1 MTAKLQTTT
10 LFFALLLT
18 IYAIIG
24 FSILPAVLSSK
35 IPSIAEELLN
45 RKVSVKD
52 IQFNPFSLEASIYGL
67 KIDDPDS
74 SIFVKFDQLYLNL
87 AVLDSISSLSL
98 KIDKILLKQP
108 YISIKRNKKAN
119 FNFSDLIPSKQTEPK
134 KQQSSSDLFPV
145 TVASLSILEGK
156 INWIDNSQVQGQQE
170 DIYPLNLE
178 INNFTTI
185 INKQSDLGFSL
196 KFASGGHFDWQG
208 KIQLNP
214 LASQGHIELNQVDF
228 HKVWKLF
235 LQNSVNFNI
244 LKGTELIKADYQLS
258 SSNNTTSNNTTQLLV
273 SNADISLIGVQLAEK
288 GINNP
293 LINIPNFKISG
304 ITVDLLKQNIE
315 IDELSSQDAHF
326 KAWLNAD
333 KSINYQKLF
342 ASNNESTQKPAG
354 TSKVEKNKPKPWNIL
369 LKQLNINNFAL
380 NFTDKTL
387 SHPTLINITGINL
400 TSSQLSNDQGASLPF
415 QLALRLNKTGA
426 LKVTGNTVLEPFS
439 STIQLTINNIALK
452 DFQPYVNQFARLD
465 IISGF
470 FNLNANISLQQKN
483 EQPLAVVFKGDSH
496 IDKLATRD
504 QISNKDFVNWKKL
517 SLNKI
522 DINLATNKY
531 LIDTIK
537 IDRPYARVLIRKDKT
552 ININDIIIDK
562 AKGKKVTD
570 KKPVK
575 EKPSQINFRINHFVM
590 TEGVSDFADKSLILP
605 FSAHINHLKG
615 SVKGISS
622 DKNATIKIALNGKVA
637 DLSPVNIKGKIS
649 PSKGNSDFK
658 VDFNSMPLPLMT
670 PYMAE
675 FAGRKIEKGN
685 MTLKFQYKIRNK
697 LLQASN
703 SLLIDQLV
711 LGDKVE
717 NPKAVSLPL
726 DLAIALLQDGDGK
739 IALDVPVTGNLDN
752 PEFSIA
758 GIVTDALVNVLTKVI
773 SAPFNAIAS
782 LIGSDEDVSK
792 ITFSAGKAELTAE
805 QSKKLDEL
813 ANALTQRP
821 ALRLEIEGTAYS
833 NLDWPQ
839 MQTAALDKKILQL
852 RINELIK
859 EKNKKEL
866 PKQLVH
872 SDKEYQRLLADLF
885 IQKFPKLAK
894 KSLFGTPEL
903 ITPETGDFY
912 TVAENK
918 LAALIPTNKQ
928 VLHDLAAKRAK
939 AIAAHLV
946 EKKIAIKR
954 IFLMDVKIDE
964 ENPDNII
971 SASLSLTAD

>member
-1 MTAKLQTTT
+1 MPTKLKITA
-10 LFFALLLT
+10 LFFGLLLI
-18 IYAIIG
+18 IYTIIG

-35 IPSIAEELLN
+35 IPSIAEQLLN
-45 RKVSVKD
+45 RKVTVKD

-67 KIDDPDS
+67 EIKDLDS
-74 SIFVKFDQLYLNL
+74 SIFVKFDQLYFNL

-98 KIDKILLKQP
+98 KIDKIALKQP
-108 YISIKRNKKAN
+108 YISIKRNKKAD
-119 FNFSDLIPSKQTEPK
+119 FNFSDLIPSKQAEPE
-134 KQQSSSDLFPV
+134 KQQSSGDLFPV
-145 TVASLSILEGK
+145 TVASLSISEGK
-156 INWIDNSQVQGQQE
+156 INWRDNIQAQGQQE

-178 INNFTTI
+178 INNFTSI

-228 HKVWKLF
+228 HRVWELF

-258 SSNNTTSNNTTQLLV
+258 SLNNSTQLLV
-273 SNADISLIGVQLAEK
+273 NNADISLIDVQLAEK
-288 GINNP
+288 GINSP
-293 LINIPNFKISG
+293 IITIPDFKISG
-304 ITVDLLKQNIE
+304 IAVDLLQQSIK
-315 IDELSSQDAHF
+315 IDRISSQDARF
-326 KAWLNAD
+326 KTWLNTD
-333 KSINYQKLF
+333 KTINYQKLF
-342 ASNNESTQKPAG
+342 ASNNSPIQKSASTSRIENNK
-354 TSKVEKNKPKPWNIL
+354 SKTWNVL
-369 LKQLNINNFAL
+369 LKRLDINNFAI

-387 SHPTLINITGINL
+387 PHPTPTDITGINL
-400 TSSQLSNDQGASLPF
+400 TSSQLSNNQGASLPF
-415 QLALRLNKTGA
+415 RLALRLNKTGS
-426 LKVTGNTVLEPFS
+426 LKVTGKTVFEPFS

-452 DFQPYVNQFARLD
+452 DFQPYVNQFAKLD

-483 EQPLAVVFKGDSH
+483 EQPLAMVFKGDSH

-504 QISNKDFVNWKKL
+504 QISNKDFVNWRKL

-537 IDRPYARVLIRKDKT
+537 IDRPYARVLIRKDKS
-552 ININDIIIDK
+552 INITDIIIDK
-562 AKGKKVTD
+562 GKNVTAN
-570 KKPVK
+570 KPAK
-575 EKPSQINFRINHFVM
+575 EKPSQINFKVNHFVM
-590 TEGVSDFADKSLILP
+590 TEGISDFADKSLILP

-622 DKNATIKIALNGKVA
+622 DKNATIKIALNGRVA

-697 LLQASN
+697 QLQASN

-726 DLAIALLQDGDGK
+726 DLAIALLQDSDGK

-758 GIVTDALVNVLTKVI
+758 GIVADALVNVLTKVI
-773 SAPFNAIAS
+773 SAPFNAIAA

-805 QSKKLDEL
+805 QSQKLDEL

-859 EKNKKEL
+859 EKSKKEL

-872 SDKEYQRLLADLF
+872 SDKDYQRLLADLF

-903 ITPETGDFY
+903 ITPKTGDFY

-918 LAALIPTNKQ
+918 LAALVPTNKQ

-954 IFLMDVKIDE
+954 IF
-964 ENPDNII
+964 
-971 SASLSLTAD
+971 

>member
-1 MTAKLQTTT
+1 MTAKLKTTA

-35 IPSIAEELLN
+35 IPSIAEERLN

-52 IQFNPFSLEASIYGL
+52 IQLNPFSLEASIYGL
-67 KIDDPDS
+67 KIDDLDS

-98 KIDKILLKQP
+98 KIDKIALKQP
-108 YISIKRNKKAN
+108 YISIKRNKKAD
-119 FNFSDLIPSKQTEPK
+119 FNFSDLIPSKQAEPE
-134 KQQSSSDLFPV
+134 KQQSSGDLFPV
-145 TVASLSILEGK
+145 TVASLSISEGK
-156 INWIDNSQVQGQQE
+156 INWRDNIQAQGQQE

-214 LASQGHIELNQVDF
+214 LASKGHIELNQVDF
-228 HKVWKLF
+228 HRVWELF
-235 LQNSVNFNI
+235 LQNSVNFNL

-258 SSNNTTSNNTTQLLV
+258 SLNNSTQLLV
-273 SNADISLIGVQLAEK
+273 NNADISLIDIQLAEK
-288 GINNP
+288 GVNSPI
-293 LINIPNFKISG
+293 ISIPDFKISG
-304 ITVDLLKQNIE
+304 IAVDLLQQSIQ
-315 IDELSSQDAHF
+315 IDKISSQDARF

-333 KSINYQKLF
+333 KTINYQKLF
-342 ASNNESTQKPAG
+342 ASNNSSSQESAS
-354 TSKVEKNKPKPWNIL
+354 TSRVENNKSKPWNVL
-369 LKQLNINNFAL
+369 LKQLDINNFAL

-387 SHPTLINITGINL
+387 PHPTPIDITGINL
-400 TSSQLSNDQGASLPF
+400 TSSQLSNNQGVSLPF
-415 QLALRLNKTGA
+415 QLALKLNKTGS

-504 QISNKDFVNWKKL
+504 QISNKDFVNWRKL

-552 ININDIIIDK
+552 ININDIIINN
-562 AKGKKVTD
+562 AKGKKVID
-570 KKPVK
+570 KKPAK
-575 EKPSQINFRINHFVM
+575 ERSSQINFRINHFVM

-649 PSKGNSDFK
+649 PSQGNSDFK

-697 LLQASN
+697 QLQASN

-773 SAPFNAIAS
+773 SAPFNAIAA

-859 EKNKKEL
+859 EKSKKEL

-872 SDKEYQRLLADLF
+872 SDKDYQRLLADLF

-903 ITPETGDFY
+903 ITPKTGNFY

-971 SASLSLTAD
+971 AASLSLTTD